1 MLSTSSQAEVNKIHH
16 VLIPCSRM
24 VFGVS
29 SGSLIGNSL
38 VEHPDVRKVGF
49 TGSTPVGKD
58 IMRRYI
64 EDFLKFL
71 LLSCSALMLLSYV
84 VLG

>member
-1 MLSTSSQAEVNKIHH
+1 MLMGKILIRIES
-16 VLIPCSRM
+16 VLC
-24 VFGVS
+24 V
-29 SGSLIGNSL
+29 GSLIGNSL

-64 EDFLKFL
+64 VYSEYTELYWPYFEHTIIHSDT
-71 LLSCSALMLLSYV
+71 SVY
-84 VLG
+84 